1 MVVVGIDPGSRIT
14 GIGIVEADGSRLDV
28 LHYQALRLGDGPFPE
43 RLGRLFQ
50 AVRAAASDY
59 GAQAAAVETV
69 YVKRNADS
77 ALKLGQARGAAI
89 AALVDAGLA
98 VGEYTPAVIKEAVV
112 GRGSASKDQVGYMI
126 QHLLALPE
134 AAPEDAADALGVAVC
149 HSHHLQAGA
158 RLAASAGEPSA
169 AGPSAQGGEA
179 RELLRQARASRSGRR
194 R

>member
-1 MVVVGIDPGSRIT
+1 MIVLGIDPGSRTT
-14 GIGIVEADGSRLDV
+14 GIGIVEAEGGRLRA
-28 LHYQALRLGDGPFPE
+28 LHHQALALGDGPFPE
-43 RLGRLFQ
+43 RLGHLFR
-50 AVRAAASDY
+50 AVRAAAADY
-59 GAQAAAVETV
+59 GAEAAAVETV
-69 YVKRNADS
+69 YVKRNVDS

-126 QHLLALPE
+126 QRLLDLPE

-149 HSHHLQAGA
+149 HGHHLQAGA
-158 RLAASAGEPSA
+158 RLGAA
-169 AGPSAQGGEA
+169 AGHPANGQSAKGGEA
-179 RELLRQARASRSGRR
+179 SELLRQSRASRSGRR